1 MLRLADIAYTFRFL
15 RLLTTPW
22 EETGAFKE
30 GLLDAQGNVV
40 RKPNTSEE
48 KKVYN
53 SFHKLVFNIKR
64 LLNKVPF
71 GRTRIASYA
80 AALYLLKEHTGL
92 SDERISKVLKKATS
106 IDPRVEVLNEE
117 SEIFNPWI
125 LNEDTLNLKRKS
137 YTLRHNIQYPE
148 FTAREGTTV
157 IALSEEAHD
166 FIFGIPVFRVI
177 HSKTQKQIYVT
188 SLDLA

>member
-30 GLLDAQGNVV
+30 GLLDDQGNVI
-40 RKPNTSEE
+40 RAARTSSE

-92 SDERISKVLKKATS
+92 SDKRLAKVLNEAYK

-125 LNEDTLNLKRKS
+125 LNEDTSLKRKS
-137 YTLRHNIQYPE
+137 YTLRHNIQYPD